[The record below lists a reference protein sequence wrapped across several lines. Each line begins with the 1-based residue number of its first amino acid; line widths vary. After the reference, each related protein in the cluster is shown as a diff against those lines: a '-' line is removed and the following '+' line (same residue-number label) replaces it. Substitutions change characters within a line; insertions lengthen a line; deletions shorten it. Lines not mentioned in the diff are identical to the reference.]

1 MANSLLPPKLYVDTD
16 AAVFTGTC
24 YIKSITISNE
34 VGAATKVIIYDN
46 TAASGH
52 IVVETEILDQTSVH
66 YYYGERGMQM
76 DIGIY
81 VDLVANTHV
90 IILMA

>member
-1 MANSLLPPKLYVDTD
+1 MANSLVPPKLYVDTD
-16 AAVFTGTC
+16 AAVFSGTC
-24 YIKSITISNE
+24 GIKAITISNE
-34 VGAATKVIIYDN
+34 VGSATKVIIYDN

-52 IVVETEILDQTSVH
+52 IILEVELLDQTNVH
-66 YYYGERGMQM
+66 YWFGERGLPI

-90 IILMA
+90 MILLT